1 MLFRS
6 GDIMKFT
13 AIGKITST
21 HGIKGDVKI
30 YPLTDDP
37 DRFFKLE
44 KLFVGEIKELVI
56 PQEVKLHKGMVL
68 LRFKGMEDI
77 NQAIRY
83 RNQYVYVLD
92 EDRVKLP
99 DGRYFISD
107 LLGCEVIDTSGN
119 MIGNIT
125 DVLQSAAN
133 DVYVIHDGKGKEFL
147 IPAVEKFV
155 VSVDITNKKVV
166 VDPIEGMIE

>member
-1 MLFRS
+1 
-6 GDIMKFT
+6 MKFT

-37 DRFFKLE
+37 DRFFSLE
-44 KLFVGEIKELVI
+44 KVYVGEIKELLI

-77 NQAIRY
+77 NQVIRY
-83 RNQYVYVLD
+83 KNHYVYVLD

-99 DGRYFISD
+99 DGRFFISD
-107 LLGCEVIDTSGN
+107 LLECEVVDTSGN
-119 MIGNIT
+119 LIGNIT

-133 DVYVIHDGKGKEFL
+133 DVYVIHSDQGKEFL
-147 IPAVEKFV
+147 IPAVERFV
-155 VSVDITNKKVV
+155 VSVDIINKKVV